1 MSSAIHPSQRG
12 LEEEASRSSAMSDLR
27 EAVSG
32 EEESDGREGDV
43 SSK

>member
-1 MSSAIHPSQRG
+1 
-12 LEEEASRSSAMSDLR
+12 MSDLR

-32 EEESDGREGDV
+32 EEELDGREGDL